1 MTYPSILPPGSTPLE
16 LSLEQVVALLLDIPV
31 PIPDT
36 WSPDDCPVALL
47 PWLAWALSVDEWD
60 TNWSETQKRS
70 AVKTSL
76 SVHMRKGT
84 IGAVREAMAALSFT
98 ARVQEWFN
106 QVPPGDPHTFRLLL
120 EADQVGI
127 SQAGFGALL
136 GVIERTKNLRS
147 HLTAI
152 ELTVRSQTGPLMV
165 AAAGIGND
173 FGLTGYVPP
182 VTVLNATTICL

>member
-1 MTYPSILPPGSTPLE
+1 
-16 LSLEQVVALLLDIPV
+16 
-31 PIPDT
+31 
-36 WSPDDCPVALL
+36 VALL

-60 TNWSETQKRS
+60 TNWSETQKRN
-70 AVKTSL
+70 AIKTSL

-127 SQAGFGALL
+127 SQTGFGVLL

-147 HLTAI
+147 HLSEI
-152 ELTVRSQTGPLMV
+152 ELSVRSVAGPCLVV
-165 AAAGIGND
+165 AAAMGND
-173 FGLTGYVPP
+173 FALAGYRPP
-182 VTVLNATTICL
+182 STTLNETSICF